1 MDNFEFF
8 SPTRFVFG
16 RGAESRTGELV
27 RKYGG
32 TKVLLHF
39 GGGSVKANGVYDKV
53 VAALTAAGVAYVP
66 LGGVQPNPRDTLVYQ
81 GLGGFETVVV
91 SFNYHVGQELGLKK
105 IRLESVYSV
114 QMTFDLVSL
123 RNRYPPYRTGGVEP
137 CEGRAP

>member
-39 GGGSVKANGVYDKV
+39 GGGSVKTNGVYDKV

-66 LGGVQPNPRDTLVYQ
+66 LGGV
-81 GLGGFETVVV
+81 
-91 SFNYHVGQELGLKK
+91 
-105 IRLESVYSV
+105 
-114 QMTFDLVSL
+114 
-123 RNRYPPYRTGGVEP
+123 
-137 CEGRAP
+137 